1 MEAARYRLRCIKR
14 VRYPPP
20 QQSGVIAEVAY
31 DSHKVV
37 VAGSSP
43 APATNQINK
52 ITTMAEEQKQE
63 QAASQVPKKYVPELC
78 ADTISKLPE
87 QLWKIKDVR
96 EAFAKPFNAF
106 RKTFK
111 DPAEADRVLAKEI
124 DFAAQ
129 AMLSNSFLVT
139 CAQGHPEDL
148 VNALK
153 NVALT
158 HSTLNPVLKQG
169 YLVPFKGRITF
180 MPSYMGLVDMLLN
193 NGLVRKI
200 EAHPVFEG
208 EEFEVTFGTNAHLH
222 HVPNPWGIRDKDH
235 LKGCYYYVELSD
247 GTPMYDTMSLEEI
260 EAIRKRSP
268 SSGQGKQSPWDTDY
282 IEMAK
287 KSLIRRAFK
296 AVPKG
301 SISEDKLKVVE
312 VAFDYDEK
320 VEREWI
326 KSLDEKPRKS
336 RFDEEEAI
344 TEVEYA
350 EVTTENNEQPKQE

>member
-1 MEAARYRLRCIKR
+1 
-14 VRYPPP
+14 
-20 QQSGVIAEVAY
+20 
-31 DSHKVV
+31 
-37 VAGSSP
+37 
-43 APATNQINK
+43 
-52 ITTMAEEQKQE
+52 MAEEQKQE

-139 CAQGHPEDL
+139 CAQSHPEDL

-208 EEFEVTFGTNAHLH
+208 EEFEIAFGTNAHLH
-222 HVPNPWGIRDKDH
+222 HVPNPWGTRDKDH

-260 EAIRKRSP
+260 EAIRNRSP
-268 SSGQGKQSPWDTDY
+268 SSGQGKASPWDTDY

>member
-1 MEAARYRLRCIKR
+1 
-14 VRYPPP
+14 
-20 QQSGVIAEVAY
+20 
-31 DSHKVV
+31 
-37 VAGSSP
+37 
-43 APATNQINK
+43 
-52 ITTMAEEQKQE
+52 MAEEQTQE
-63 QAASQVPKKYVPELC
+63 QATSQLPKKYVPELC
-78 ADTISKLPE
+78 ADTIRKLPA
-87 QLWKIKDVR
+87 QLSKIQA
-96 EAFAKPFNAF
+96 AFAKPFDAF

-111 DPAEADRVLAKEI
+111 DPAEADRVMAKEI

-129 AMLSNSFLVT
+129 AMLSNPYLVT
-139 CAQGHPEDL
+139 CAQQNPDEL

-169 YLVPFKGRITF
+169 YLVPFKGKITF
-180 MPSYMGLVDMLLN
+180 MPSYMGLIDMLLN

-200 EAHPVFEG
+200 EAHPVFNG
-208 EEFEVTFGTNAHLH
+208 EEFEVEFGANAHLRH
-222 HVPNPWGIRDKDH
+222 IPNPWGKRDKEN

-287 KSLIRRAFK
+287 KGLIRRAFK
-296 AVPKG
+296 VVPKG
-301 SISEDKLKVVE
+301 NISEDKLKVIE

-326 KSLDEKPRKS
+326 KSLDEKPQRNK
-336 RFDEEEAI
+336 FDEDEPVTDVEY
-344 TEVEYA
+344 TEVNQE
-350 EVTTENNEQPKQE
+350 TPQQTDKTE